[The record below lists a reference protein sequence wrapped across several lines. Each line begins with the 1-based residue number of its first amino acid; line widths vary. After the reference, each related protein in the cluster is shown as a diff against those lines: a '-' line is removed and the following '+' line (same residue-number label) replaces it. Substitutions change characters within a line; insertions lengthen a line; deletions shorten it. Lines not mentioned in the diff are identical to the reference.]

1 MFWFFTYYVFFI
13 LYFSAVVLRLMLREC
28 LKLYGLVDLMNRCP
42 NICQPLCPQDG
53 GEGELINVDF
63 SRDVLIPLLANN
75 SDSKY
80 QSCLY
85 LNFFCLDFVGSLD
98 NNNEDGKVK
107 GPRCRIILKKPMY
120 SKTPSWCELLY
131 LSTEILPSAGIFWF
145 SDYVA
150 VWDISVSS
158 FGQCV
163 CVCEV
168 GTRSIATR
176 KRICF
181 CAAHSPTT
189 ALSFWINS

>member
-1 MFWFFTYYVFFI
+1 
-13 LYFSAVVLRLMLREC
+13 
-28 LKLYGLVDLMNRCP
+28 MNHIP
-42 NICQPLCPQDG
+42 KHLPTTLCPRDG

-63 SRDVLIPLLANN
+63 SRDVLIPLLANIPSTN
-75 SDSKY
+75 HA
-80 QSCLY
+80 LY

-107 GPRCRIILKKPMY
+107 GPRCRIVLKKTMY

-158 FGQCV
+158 FGQWV
-163 CVCEV
+163 CV
-168 GTRSIATR
+168 
-176 KRICF
+176 
-181 CAAHSPTT
+181 
-189 ALSFWINS
+189 